1 METAP
6 SSSCMVLH
14 FEILWNLEFM
24 SVVGKLFLLMFLP
37 VFQAP
42 VTDHLDQRVL
52 GSRAWL
58 GSFFLF
64 CFFLF
69 KNILEQTS
77 PHSPSDIL
85 RQAWN

>member
-6 SSSCMVLH
+6 SSSCMVLR

-24 SVVGKLFLLMFLP
+24 SVVGKLFSLMFLP

-58 GSFFLF
+58 GFFFCFVFFFLKTF
-64 CFFLF
+64 
-69 KNILEQTS
+69 
-77 PHSPSDIL
+77 
-85 RQAWN
+85 